1 VTYRNK
7 AYLALARGKPCVC
20 CGAQDGTTVAAHYS
34 GLGSNFLGKGA
45 GQKAHDFCVAWL
57 CAGCH
62 EDFDMYEAGNSVAR
76 SQEFLQFVLESMALV
91 LETGE
96 IEIVPTPRQ

>member
-1 VTYRNK
+1 MTYRNK
-7 AYLALARGKPCVC
+7 AYLALARGKPCIC

-34 GLGSNFLGKGA
+34 GVSSGLLGKGM

-57 CAGCH
+57 CSKCH
-62 EDFDMYEAGNSVAR
+62 EDFDMYEATNDITR
-76 SQEFLQFVLESMALV
+76 SWEFMLFVLESMALV

-96 IEIVPTPRQ
+96 VKLEI